1 MSSVKTGPELTS
13 PPAQEIGPLKTRRSA
28 LSRMLD
34 ADKKVQVGR
43 IVVLAGVFLLWQVGV
58 DRQWVEPLYAAG
70 PLDTFQRLWEL
81 LGDDTFYLN
90 LRVTLGEAAG
100 GWVLGSALGLILGLV
115 LGRWTRAAAVFD
127 PFLTFIN
134 ATPKIA
140 LAPFFIL
147 WFGIGP
153 TSKVVLAA
161 TIVLFIV
168 QVPTQA
174 AVRTV
179 NPDLITVVTTM
190 RATELQKFQKVV
202 LPGIMAPVFGALRLA
217 MVYALLAAVLGE
229 FIAAQEGLGQQLIT
243 ATNQF
248 DMPTA
253 FSLLIVLA
261 ALAVVINSGLSL
273 LERRLLRWQTHEVG
287 GRTVTL

>member
-1 MSSVKTGPELTS
+1 MSSVKADQGLATA
-13 PPAQEIGPLKTRRSA
+13 PAEEHVPLRARRSA
-28 LSRMLD
+28 SRRVLE
-34 ADKKVQVGR
+34 ADWKVQVARLAVLIG
-43 IVVLAGVFLLWQVGV
+43 IVLLWQLSVE
-58 DRQWVEPLYAAG
+58 QAWVEPLYSAG
-70 PLDTFQRLWEL
+70 PADTMQRLWEL
-81 LGDDTFYLN
+81 LGEAVFYTN

-100 GWVLGSALGLILGLV
+100 GWILGSVLGLLIGLL
-115 LGRWTRAAAVFD
+115 LGRWTRMAAVFD

-147 WFGIGP
+147 WFGIGQ

-179 NPDLITVVTTM
+179 NPDLTTVVNTM
-190 RATELQKFQKVV
+190 AATEMQKFRKVV
-202 LPGIMAPVFGALRLA
+202 LPGIMPPVFGALRLA

-229 FIAAQEGLGQQLIT
+229 FISAQQGLGQQLIT

-261 ALAVVINSGLSL
+261 TLAVVINSGLSL
-273 LERRLLRWQTHEVG
+273 LERRLLRWQTFETG